1 MAQLSFDQFIK
12 GTQKAQRRLIK
23 DLNNILLKSALRME
37 RDAKKNATSFPK
49 VRTGRLRSSIMGLT
63 DAPQGTPRIVLR
75 AGGQS
80 AGSDVDYA
88 KYQEFGTRFIRPPR
102 LFLGKAV
109 MRERDRLPND
119 LRPLLSVALGVEDA

>member
-23 DLNNILLKSALRME
+23 DLNNILLKRALRME

-49 VRTGRLRSSIMGLT
+49 VRTGRLRSSIMSLT

>member
-49 VRTGRLRSSIMGLT
+49 VRTGRLRSSIMSLT